1 MHSANVPILIDYIGL
16 RHTAESELRRIPVI
30 DQNDVA
36 ESPFCRNSFS
46 ISGTVESIGASNSLS
61 SGCACLSFAKPLSS
75 ETQGP
80 HHVAHKSSEA
90 SEPGIAFESASAS
103 ACEWKNRTEA
113 IEIPRTTRSL
123 PMAFP
128 KGNDSNAFSVG
139 LPSSISLILFIDY
152 HSSGRREH

>member
-1 MHSANVPILIDYIGL
+1 VHSAHEAIPIDYIGL

-75 ETQGP
+75 ETQGQ

-90 SEPGIAFESASAS
+90 SEPGTAFESASAS
-103 ACEWKNRTEA
+103 ACD
-113 IEIPRTTRSL
+113 L

-152 HSSGRREH
+152 NSSGPREQ